1 MSINYINPSLYV
13 MNEINTYNYI
23 YSNSFNYKYRKVR
36 DKKIYLKLK
45 YDDKG
50 KRIKSITI

>member
-23 YSNSFNYKYRKVR
+23 YPNTFNYKYKRFT
-36 DKKIYLKLK
+36 DKKIYLKIK
-45 YDDKG
+45 YNDKG

>member
-1 MSINYINPSLYV
+1 MSINYINPSLFV

-23 YSNSFNYKYRKVR
+23 YPNTFNYKYRKFFNE
-36 DKKIYLKLK
+36 KIYLKLK
-45 YDDKG
+45 YNDKG